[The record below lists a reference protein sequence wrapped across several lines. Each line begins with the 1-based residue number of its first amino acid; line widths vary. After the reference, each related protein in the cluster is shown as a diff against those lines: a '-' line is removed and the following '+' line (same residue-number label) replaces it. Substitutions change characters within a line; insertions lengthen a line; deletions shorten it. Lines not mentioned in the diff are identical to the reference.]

1 MTAKTKVVSIEEKI
15 PGLKEYKDQV
25 RRRKLFG
32 LLAVFG
38 LLIVIVIFLI
48 SPLSRVQ
55 SIEVVNNN
63 RLTTAQVLALTEI
76 EKDVSIFGIH
86 STIIEKKLIKSRLIE
101 QAELKRSGINT
112 YRLTIKEM
120 QPVAYMPKD
129 KGYIPLLSS
138 GLLDENNLS
147 NYPIG
152 NEPLIIGFDNNKQV
166 LDELAEQLTKTPA
179 ELRNTMSEIIYKP
192 TKINKNRLNI
202 NMNDGFQVVI
212 GLADFSTSI
221 KTYPSIVG
229 QVTDGSTGIIDLEVG
244 AFYQSYYNQ
253 DKTNKSK

>member
-15 PGLKEYKDQV
+15 PGLKEYKDKV

-32 LLAVFG
+32 LLGVFG
-38 LLIVIVIFLI
+38 LLIVIVVFLI
-48 SPLSRVQ
+48 SPLSRLQ
-55 SIEVVNNN
+55 SIEVVNNS
-63 RLTTAQVLALTEI
+63 RLTTAQVIALTGL
-76 EKDVSIFGIH
+76 EKDVSIFEIH
-86 STIIEKKLIKSRLIE
+86 STAIEKKIKDSRLIE
-101 QAELKRSGINT
+101 KAELTRRGINT

-120 QPVAYMPKD
+120 QPVAYMPKAN
-129 KGYIPLLSS
+129 GYIPLLSS
-138 GLLDENNLS
+138 GLLDEQNVS
-147 NYPIG
+147 KYPIG
-152 NEPLIIGFDNNKQV
+152 NEPLIIGFDNNKQI
-166 LDELAEQLTKTPA
+166 LNELAEQLSKTSA
-179 ELRNTMSEIIYKP
+179 ELRNTMSEIVYKP

-202 NMNDGFQVVI
+202 NMNDGFQVII

-253 DKTNKSK
+253 DAKNKAK